1 MKKLLESYS
10 VDPDAKIITR
20 VQLIQYEQ
28 LLLDNIFRQHLEII
42 IVSKKKLR
50 MATQKSPIH
59 KTYEINVGAYTLEIE
74 FLGSNRQ
81 FDWLEFS
88 LVYNKSDQHATIYDS
103 YNFELAAKSIK
114 SIRLFTFTEIYSL
127 TNEKKYNIDNFTQK
141 HLLYKQFVGWSCDGS
156 SVAQLTDYMNNPI
169 YQELIDEDD
178 YNEVKVMKEH
188 TLILELPQCTQ
199 MKQKD

>member
-1 MKKLLESYS
+1 MKKLLESTS
-10 VDPDAKIITR
+10 VDPDVKIITR

-28 LLLDNIFRQHLEII
+28 LLLDNIFRQHLEILM
-42 IVSKKKLR
+42 VSKKNLR

-88 LVYNKSDQHATIYDS
+88 LVYNKSDQHATIHDS

-127 TNEKKYNIDNFTQK
+127 TNEKKYTIDNLTQK
-141 HLLYKQFVGWSCDGS
+141 HLLYKQFVG
-156 SVAQLTDYMNNPI
+156 
-169 YQELIDEDD
+169 
-178 YNEVKVMKEH
+178 
-188 TLILELPQCTQ
+188 
-199 MKQKD
+199 